1 MSRGKGSTR
10 GCLKADSLFL
20 VDKTETG
27 DPALDP
33 ILKEIAAEPVRRNTQ
48 YWIER
53 LAPPRAE
60 SIIDLTLDRLVD
72 LKILEHHDGE
82 FWTLPRTAWQAELSS
97 NSSDSNAVQFVRTRI
112 SKVIFNNEIPDPR
125 DVIIISLIDTCAV
138 FRFIFQLDD
147 EIEARIRSI

>member
-1 MSRGKGSTR
+1 M
-10 GCLKADSLFL
+10 
-20 VDKTETG
+20 
-27 DPALDP
+27 
-33 ILKEIAAEPVRRNTQ
+33 
-48 YWIER
+48 
-53 LAPPRAE
+53 
-60 SIIDLTLDRLVD
+60 VD

-97 NSSDSNAVQFVRTRI
+97 NSSDSNAIQFVRTRI